1 MSRRKHRASE
11 FIVILYATRNQNVM
25 IRFFFLTVCLFRFC
39 LSVLFFVSLFSPVYV
54 SILIKVFA
62 LICLFLYSF
71 DDCLCFN
78 LPIFSHFVNI
88 WGIHT
93 FNFLPCKMACFF
105 RVTIE
110 NNHSQENKHVQ
121 ELLSI
126 VNPFR
131 LTLFVESHSRVS
143 TCNCL

>member
-71 DDCLCFN
+71 DVCLCFN

-88 WGIHT
+88 
-93 FNFLPCKMACFF
+93 
-105 RVTIE
+105 
-110 NNHSQENKHVQ
+110 
-121 ELLSI
+121 
-126 VNPFR
+126 
-131 LTLFVESHSRVS
+131 
-143 TCNCL
+143 